1 MRRDKGFSQHHFNKN
16 GIGLPSTTFFRKK
29 SGAGFTLIELVI
41 IVTILGILAV
51 AVLMSG
57 TAKGP
62 VRLEAACQRLTLD
75 LRYMQQ
81 MAMAEQVRFGISF
94 DTGDESYFGYRVS
107 TATKATDPHTQNDLE
122 VEFDQMSE
130 FNEIVITSTNF
141 SDAVE
146 FDSIGAP
153 YDGNGV
159 ALSSEGIVTLS
170 DSSDSK
176 TVKIEPAT
184 GKVSIQ

>member
-1 MRRDKGFSQHHFNKN
+1 MRRDK
-16 GIGLPSTTFFRKK
+16 
-29 SGAGFTLIELVI
+29 GFTLIELVVI
-41 IVTILGILAV
+41 ITILGILAV

-62 VRLEAACQRLTLD
+62 IRLEAACQKLAMD
-75 LRYMQQ
+75 LRYVQQ

-122 VEFDQMSE
+122 VEFDEMSE
-130 FNEIVITSTNF
+130 FNDIGIVSTNF
-141 SDAVE
+141 SDAIE
-146 FDSIGAP
+146 FDSIGAS

-170 DSSDSK
+170 DGSNSK
-176 TVKIEPAT
+176 TVRIEAVT
-184 GKVSIQ
+184 GKVKIQ